1 MTKDNLIECK
11 QIRKSYTMGT
21 VIVEALHDI
30 NLTVNRGEYMAILG
44 PSGSGKST
52 LMNILGCLDV
62 PSAGQYFLA
71 QQEVGKLNRNQLAHI
86 RNHQIGF
93 IFQSFNL
100 LAHANALENVAL
112 PLVYRGTRLSERK
125 ERAQQILARVGLS
138 SRMQHMPNEMSGGQ
152 RQRVAIARA
161 LVSEPDLLLADEPT
175 GNLDS
180 KTGDE
185 IIKLFEQLASEGKTI
200 MIVTH
205 DLELAKRTKR
215 IISIKDGTIVSDEVN
230 L

>member
-1 MTKDNLIECK
+1 MSKENLIECK

-21 VIVEALHDI
+21 VIVEALHAI

-62 PSAGQYFLA
+62 PSSGQYFLA

-86 RNHQIGF
+86 RNHQVGF

-100 LAHANALENVAL
+100 LAHASALENVAL
-112 PLVYRGTRLSERK
+112 PLVYRGTHLSERK
-125 ERAQQILARVGLS
+125 ERAKQILDRVGLS
-138 SRMQHMPNEMSGGQ
+138 SRMHHMPNEMSGGQ

-215 IISIKDGTIVSDEVN
+215 IISIKDGTIVSDERT
-230 L
+230 

>member
-1 MTKDNLIECK
+1 
-11 QIRKSYTMGT
+11 MGT